1 MNINRGIRW
10 FSAYLP
16 YHVAQRNALVVGVLD
31 DMGEPLRQLTV
42 GLLLLLRT
50 LVGAKVLLL
59 LAGALVFVAIDV
71 RHVYEL

>member
-1 MNINRGIRW
+1 
-10 FSAYLP
+10 
-16 YHVAQRNALVVGVLD
+16 
-31 DMGEPLRQLTV
+31 MGEPLRQLTV